1 MEILNIL
8 PILIPVVVILI
19 LAVTIGPM
27 LIRLA
32 RNSQMT
38 SQVMQSGV
46 TATATIINTWDTGMR
61 INENPQVGIQ
71 LQVQPPNGAPFQ
83 AEVRQTVSIVHLGM
97 YQPGA
102 TVQVK
107 YDPANPS
114 RVAIVGV
121 MAAVPAAVPTMGAMP
136 MGSIAGTPMAG
147 MNAQQ
152 SEQMLKQID
161 AANEALIKTGTQAR
175 AKVLQ
180 YLPMG
185 IDVNGSNPAV
195 TLQLEVQPANAPRFN
210 AQAQGVI
217 SSVSVPKFQP
227 GQLITV
233 RYDPNDL
240 TRVTIEHSGV

>member
-1 MEILNIL
+1 MDILNAL
-8 PILIPVVVILI
+8 PIIITVVVVLI

-27 LIRLA
+27 LIRLI

-38 SQVMQSGV
+38 SQVMQTGV
-46 TATATIINTWDTGMR
+46 TATATIVNTWDTGMR
-61 INENPQVGIQ
+61 INDNPQVGIQ

-121 MAAVPAAVPTMGAMP
+121 VAAVPAAAQAMGAGP
-136 MGSIAGTPMAG
+136 MSG

-152 SEQMLKQID
+152 AEQMLKQID
-161 AANEALIKTGTQAR
+161 DANQALIKTGTQAR

-195 TLQLEVQPANAPRFN
+195 TLQLEVQPASAPKFN

>member
-8 PILIPVVVILI
+8 PILIPVVVVLI

-32 RNSQMT
+32 RNSAMT

-46 TATATIINTWDTGMR
+46 TATATIVNTWDTGMR
-61 INENPQVGIQ
+61 INDNPQVGIQ

-121 MAAVPAAVPTMGAMP
+121 MAAMPAAVPTMGAP
-136 MGSIAGTPMAG
+136 MGAIAGTPMAG

-152 SEQMLKQID
+152 AEQMLKQID
-161 AANEALIKTGTQAR
+161 AANEALIKTGSQAR

-185 IDVNGSNPAV
+185 INVNGSNPAV
-195 TLQLEVQPANAPRFN
+195 TLQLEVQPANAPKFN

-217 SSVSVPKFQP
+217 SSVSVPKFRP

-240 TRVTIEHSGV
+240 TRVTIERSGV